1 MFFRPSRERRG
12 PDPLLPHKMFIVM
25 IGGALGLAG
34 MAFEQSWLVWAGIA
48 VLAVV
53 LFISLVQRRQEGGR
67 ADRQGSSE
75 RDEEI

>member
-1 MFFRPSRERRG
+1 MFFRASRARRG
-12 PDPLLPHKMFIVM
+12 HDALLPHKMFMVM

-34 MAFEQSWLVWAGIA
+34 MAFEQRWLVWAGIA

-53 LFISLVQRRQEGGR
+53 LVISLVQRRQEGGR

-75 RDEEI
+75 GDGEI